1 MAVPDYPA
9 GEDVPQQQQ
18 QQQLQQQQQQQQLQ
32 QHNEVITIII
42 IVFVANAIIP
52 IIYLGAIY
60 HLFHL

>member
-1 MAVPDYPA
+1 MAVPDNPA

-18 QQQLQQQQQQQQLQ
+18 QQQQQLQQRQQ